1 MVRSKIYYFTLI
13 LLQATLEIYSLHGS
27 SPAQLPLTTNNTLQ
41 QNTLQRNRLRRKA
54 GIDTS
59 SPVEYMIQLR
69 DSLTDSSG
77 KPRTET
83 EDPTNVWC
91 LLDRGK

>member
-27 SPAQLPLTTNNTLQ
+27 SPVQLPVTTN
-41 QNTLQRNRLRRKA
+41 NTLQRNRLRRKA